1 MREPLFLAGA
11 TIFLGLLLTAEFA
24 HAQPS
29 AGSAEP
35 PTPPPASLP
44 TASLPTAPAPP
55 PSDSPTPANSSERG
69 GSDIVTGAGK
79 DRTNGDE
86 TAPLIRVEDALE
98 RPPEPRRT
106 PPKTSSLSAQLEWRW
121 PKFSIAQYGLSI
133 GQALL
138 AVGSQAIPGAPRWTS
153 PNAFDDA
160 VRDVLRAKNYDGY
173 LYARDFSDAGLVLL
187 VNQQLVDTLFAT
199 WWFHDKGSTAF
210 QMALIDVQAVS
221 FSAGINSFVSAVV
234 GRERPYARTVCG
246 EGGRE
251 ESTTDCQGNNRYRSF
266 FSGHTT
272 AAFTLAALTC
282 VHHANLPIYGGGAI
296 EAVPCVTSMTLATG
310 VALLRVIADQHYMS
324 DIAVGTAFG
333 IASGVGIPYLFHY
346 GQAPIKE
353 AMSSLGLPEN
363 VYVMPTPGGLSAGG
377 TF

>member
-1 MREPLFLAGA
+1 MREPLLLTGA

-35 PTPPPASLP
+35 VAPPPAASLP
-44 TASLPTAPAPP
+44 TEPAPP
-55 PSDSPTPANSSERG
+55 PSDSGKPANSGERV

-79 DRTNGDE
+79 DRVKDDE
-86 TAPLIRVEDALE
+86 AAPLIRVEDALE

-106 PPKTSSLSAQLEWRW
+106 PPKTSSLSAKLEWRW
-121 PKFSIAQYGLSI
+121 PKFSVAQYGLSI

-160 VRDVLRAKNYDGY
+160 ARDVLRAKNYDGY
-173 LYARDFSDAGLVLL
+173 LYARDASDAGLVLL

-234 GRERPYARTVCG
+234 GRERPYARAVCG

-363 VYVMPTPGGLSAGG
+363 VYVMPTPGGVSAGG